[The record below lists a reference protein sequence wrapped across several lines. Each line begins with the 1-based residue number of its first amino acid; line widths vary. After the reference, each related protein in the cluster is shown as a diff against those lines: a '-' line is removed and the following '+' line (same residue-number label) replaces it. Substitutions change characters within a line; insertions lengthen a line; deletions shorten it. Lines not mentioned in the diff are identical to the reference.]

1 MSAEKSPRIPSSSPP
16 DRAGETRARLLRAGL
31 VLFGQQGFD
40 ATSTRAIAEHAGAN
54 LAAIPY
60 HFGSK
65 AGLYNAVADHLVGE
79 IRSRLLANPAL
90 VAALQTPPKTAED
103 ARALVHAILDRMVDV
118 IVGGDDAEQWAPFVL
133 REQMAPTAAFDILY
147 RGLMEH
153 IITAIRGCVALA
165 TGNRHSAETTGIRA
179 FMAFGQIMSFRA
191 AQSTVKRA
199 LGWPAFGP
207 QQLQAIKA
215 ILHLNIDAI
224 LDAGLKS

>member
-1 MSAEKSPRIPSSSPP
+1 MREEKAVRLPASNSP
-16 DRAGETRARLLRAGL
+16 DRASETRTRLLHAGL
-31 VLFGQQGFD
+31 VLFGRQGFE
-40 ATSTRAIAEHAGAN
+40 ATSTRAIAEHAEAN

-79 IRSRLLANPAL
+79 FRSRLLANPSLA
-90 VAALQTPPKTAED
+90 AALQSPPSTAED

-118 IVGGDDAEQWAPFVL
+118 IVGGDEAERWAPFVL

-153 IITAIRGCVALA
+153 LITAITACVALA
-165 TGNRHSAETTGIRA
+165 TGNKHPAETTGIRA

-199 LGWPAFGP
+199 LGWTSFGP
-207 QQLQAIKA
+207 PQLSAIKA
-215 ILHLNIDAI
+215 ILHINVDAI
-224 LDAGLKS
+224 LDAGQHS